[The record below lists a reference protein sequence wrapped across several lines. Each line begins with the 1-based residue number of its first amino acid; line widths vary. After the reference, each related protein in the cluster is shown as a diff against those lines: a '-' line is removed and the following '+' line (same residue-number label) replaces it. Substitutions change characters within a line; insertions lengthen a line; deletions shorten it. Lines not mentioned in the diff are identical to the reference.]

1 MILLNLNFFKNN
13 CCYLVLNFLIYL
25 LIELVLNDDW
35 YVIFIFLY
43 FTLINWSWASIMVVL
58 YEILEKTA
66 NCNIDRTHNLRW
78 PRFWFI
84 VVTNGK
90 KYCFPAFSNIL
101 DFLDI
106 FGNFFGLKKKFTP
119 RRPRRTD
126 IRDRYRYH
134 IGFSARPRP
143 RPKPRF

>member
-1 MILLNLNFFKNN
+1 LLLGLEFLNLFVDWVSIKWWLI
-13 CCYLVLNFLIYL
+13 CYFYFLIFYTNK
-25 LIELVLNDDW
+25 LIMSINNGCIIWNTGEDNELRVCD
-35 YVIFIFLY
+35 
-43 FTLINWSWASIMVVL
+43 T
-58 YEILEKTA
+58 
-66 NCNIDRTHNLRW
+66 DRTHNLRW

-90 KYCFPAFSNIL
+90 KYCFLAFSNIL

-106 FGNFFGLKKKFTP
+106 FANFFGLKKKFTP